1 MLLPDPLVC
10 TLGLNYNL
18 SGREEVVILRMGYL
32 VCFLAMTKV
41 LTPIGGDWVF
51 SAIVQSQPPPCT
63 HRGRLVLQ
71 TAPLQRCHTLQK
83 NSQRSGGGWLF
94 SSKGAIA

>member
-32 VCFLAMTKV
+32 ICFLAMSKV
-41 LTPIGGDWVF
+41 LTPIGGD
-51 SAIVQSQPPPCT
+51 
-63 HRGRLVLQ
+63 
-71 TAPLQRCHTLQK
+71 
-83 NSQRSGGGWLF
+83 
-94 SSKGAIA
+94 